1 MLAGENA
8 LHHYCPKIQGK
19 VVQVKCDNSTV
30 VHYLKNQGGT
40 KSFSLCDMALRILN
54 WCLVN
59 RVTLLP
65 LSMKGEYS
73 LIPDAFSRQ
82 KILQD
87 WHLRPNIARRIFLR
101 HGLPQ
106 IDLFATKLSSQCPL
120 YMTWDAAD
128 TEAVATDALR
138 QPWTYNLVYA
148 FPLIPLIPLVLK
160 KLEQF
165 PSLKMLLVA
174 PAWPPK
180 PWFPSLLN
188 LVYSQPLR
196 LPYRKDLV
204 IDLST
209 NKAHPNIRNLNLTVW
224 PITGNQSVKL
234 IFQKKHFPLFPAVG
248 GQELY
253 QGITHAGISGQTG
266 ARNEV
271 WTQLPF
277 L

>member
-1 MLAGENA
+1 
-8 LHHYCPKIQGK
+8 
-19 VVQVKCDNSTV
+19 
-30 VHYLKNQGGT
+30 
-40 KSFSLCDMALRILN
+40 MALRILN

-65 LSMKGEYS
+65 LSIKGEYS

-82 KILQD
+82 KTLQD
-87 WHLRPNIARRIFLR
+87 WQLRPNIARRIFLR

-120 YMTWDAAD
+120 YMTWDATD
-128 TEAVATDALR
+128 TEAIAIDALR

-148 FPLIPLIPLVLK
+148 FPQIPLIPLVLK
-160 KLEQF
+160 KLEQLS
-165 PSLKMLLVA
+165 SLKMLLVA
-174 PAWPPK
+174 PAWPQK

-196 LPYRKDLV
+196 LPYRKYLV
-204 IDLST
+204 IDLSP
-209 NKAHPNIRNLNLTVW
+209 NKAPPYIPNLNLTIW
-224 PITGNQSVKL
+224 PITGNQSVRSV
-234 IFQKKHFPLFPAVG
+234 FQKKHFPLFPAAG
-248 GQELY
+248 EQELY

>member
-1 MLAGENA
+1 
-8 LHHYCPKIQGK
+8 
-19 VVQVKCDNSTV
+19 
-30 VHYLKNQGGT
+30 
-40 KSFSLCDMALRILN
+40 MALRILN

-59 RVTLLP
+59 RVPLLP
-65 LSMKGEYS
+65 LSIQEEYN

-87 WHLRPNIARRIFLR
+87 WHLRPDIARRSFLH

-128 TEAVATDALR
+128 TEAIAIDALR

-148 FPLIPLIPLVLK
+148 FSPIPLIPLVLK

-174 PAWPPK
+174 PAWPQK
-180 PWFPSLLN
+180 PWLPSLLN
-188 LVYSQPLR
+188 LAYSQPLR

-209 NKAHPNIRNLNLTVW
+209 NKVPNIHNLNLTIW
-224 PITGNQSVKL
+224 PITGNQSVRS

-248 GQELY
+248 EQELY
-253 QGITHAGISGQTG
+253 QGTTHAGISGQTG